1 MALDHSNDKDAEAV
15 EHVHDAK
22 TDLAHIANNQEHQLT
37 VIQSIRNRPLTFAW
51 AFLAVVSCLLV
62 SFEGQ
67 AAGMVL
73 SIPGFR
79 KDFGHEFEGSYV
91 LDADWQSAFYGGPIA
106 SSIIGTFS
114 AGYFADKFGR
124 KPLLIGS
131 IAVSFAAVAIE
142 FVSTTN
148 AQFFGGKFLNGFVG
162 GVILSVAITYI
173 GEVTP
178 LALRGIM
185 TCLTALMF
193 TLGPLTA
200 AIIVDKTGN
209 YESRWSYRAV
219 FCAQFGFA
227 GICAI
232 FAPFMPESPVWL
244 LSVGKDAQ
252 AANSLRRLGYSGPDL
267 DMRISQLQ
275 TMLEEAKEEAAGATY
290 LDCFRRSNL
299 RRTIISIMPLA
310 IQALGGVFFIASY
323 GTYYIQ
329 LAGYSTSD
337 SFKLQIAQHGI
348 SMSGNIVSWYLVDR
362 VGRRPLTF
370 WGTISVTLI
379 LIICASLATAGTP
392 TAIKGSVAFILIYN
406 FFYNISIG
414 ATAYT
419 LLCEVATSRLRVKTI
434 SIGVALQYTIY
445 CVWAFV
451 IPYLFNPDQANLGAK
466 TAYLFGGIGVLCVVY
481 LWFYQ
486 PETANRSYEEL
497 DEMFQ
502 KRISVREFANYK
514 TEVEMRGEEAKGQE
528 ATN

>member
-1 MALDHSNDKDAEAV
+1 
-15 EHVHDAK
+15 
-22 TDLAHIANNQEHQLT
+22 
-37 VIQSIRNRPLTFAW
+37 
-51 AFLAVVSCLLV
+51 
-62 SFEGQ
+62 
-67 AAGMVL
+67 
-73 SIPGFR
+73 
-79 KDFGHEFEGSYV
+79 
-91 LDADWQSAFYGGPIA
+91 
-106 SSIIGTFS
+106 
-114 AGYFADKFGR
+114 
-124 KPLLIGS
+124 
-131 IAVSFAAVAIE
+131 
-142 FVSTTN
+142 
-148 AQFFGGKFLNGFVG
+148 
-162 GVILSVAITYI
+162 
-173 GEVTP
+173 
-178 LALRGIM
+178 M

-370 WGTISVTLI
+370 WGTVSVTLI

>member
-1 MALDHSNDKDAEAV
+1 
-15 EHVHDAK
+15 
-22 TDLAHIANNQEHQLT
+22 
-37 VIQSIRNRPLTFAW
+37 
-51 AFLAVVSCLLV
+51 
-62 SFEGQ
+62 
-67 AAGMVL
+67 
-73 SIPGFR
+73 
-79 KDFGHEFEGSYV
+79 
-91 LDADWQSAFYGGPIA
+91 
-106 SSIIGTFS
+106 
-114 AGYFADKFGR
+114 
-124 KPLLIGS
+124 
-131 IAVSFAAVAIE
+131 
-142 FVSTTN
+142 
-148 AQFFGGKFLNGFVG
+148 
-162 GVILSVAITYI
+162 
-173 GEVTP
+173 
-178 LALRGIM
+178 M

-275 TMLEEAKEEAAGATY
+275 SMLEEAKEEAAGATY

-329 LAGYSTSD
+329 LAGYSTSA

-348 SMSGNIVSWYLVDR
+348 SMSGNIISWYLVDR

-370 WGTISVTLI
+370 WGTVSVTLI

-392 TAIKGSVAFILIYN
+392 AAIKGSVAFILIYN